1 MFGPDQRCVDEVE
14 NRARKMREALAG
26 AKGSLGNGSLGKGA
40 KGGGYHSAWHQNTR
54 VWNADGV
61 KESGG
66 GVVGGGNEDKQSNY
80 TRGKRMRKRRP
91 VPPRPRRSG
100 DALLPPLPCPSGTQ
114 LPPASQMPTAAAT
127 SAPLPAA
134 VSAASASPADDAFC
148 ASMGSGFEEGVLR
161 LLEDIDT
168 FTQATYPD
176 AAHMHS
182 GFLQGM
188 LLKFLCDLSGA
199 KRVLELGTFT
209 AYGAVCLAQGNQVVS
224 VTTVERDR
232 PLFEAAR
239 GHAERSNGLSIGV
252 SDGASYGAQ
261 NGGGRGIEVVHAS
274 AGDWLR
280 RHRGHEGE
288 HEGGHGGDGVDTV
301 EPFDLV
307 FLDADKRRYGEY
319 RDLLIE
325 AGLLRVGGL
334 LVTDNVLFKGLVAG
348 RVAGNT
354 GGSGSVGSD
363 SVVCGA
369 GGSEGGG
376 SSATAVEADMATARR
391 YEQLAQCMRD
401 YLEENKWHPRLSQVV
416 LPIRDG
422 LSCCI
427 LTK

>member
-1 MFGPDQRCVDEVE
+1 
-14 NRARKMREALAG
+14 MR
-26 AKGSLGNGSLGKGA
+26 
-40 KGGGYHSAWHQNTR
+40 
-54 VWNADGV
+54 
-61 KESGG
+61 
-66 GVVGGGNEDKQSNY
+66 
-80 TRGKRMRKRRP
+80 
-91 VPPRPRRSG
+91 
-100 DALLPPLPCPSGTQ
+100 
-114 LPPASQMPTAAAT
+114 TAAAT
-127 SAPLPAA
+127 LAPLPVG
-134 VSAASASPADDAFC
+134 VSAPADNASGDAFC
-148 ASMGSGFEEGVLR
+148 ASMGSGCEEGVLR

-182 GFLQGM
+182 GFVQGM

-209 AYGAVCLAQGNQVVS
+209 GYGAVCLAQGNQVVS

-252 SDGASYGAQ
+252 SDGASHGAQ
-261 NGGGRGIEVVHAS
+261 NGRERGIEVVHAS

-280 RHRGHEGE
+280 RHRGHEGRHE
-288 HEGGHGGDGVDTV
+288 GGHEGGHGGEEVRADGVDTV

-334 LVTDNVLFKGLVAG
+334 LVADNVLFKGLVAG

-354 GGSGSVGSD
+354 GSSGSVGSD
-363 SVVCGA
+363 SVACGV

-376 SSATAVEADMATARR
+376 SSATAVDADMATARR
-391 YEQLAQCMRD
+391 YERLAQCMRD